1 MLATLVLLVALPPLA
16 AVLHQPFWVS
26 ALTRILIYALI
37 GVSLDLIVGYAGLV
51 SFGHAAYFAVGGYTV
66 AVLAANGVDA
76 ALVAWPAAVLASAL
90 LATVVGALSLRT
102 SGIFF
107 IMITL
112 AFAQMVFFA
121 VVAVKAWGGNDGLP
135 LDARSVL
142 PGIDLRDANVLYFVC
157 LVALI
162 AYVVVSAQLV
172 ESRLG
177 MVLRGIRRSERR
189 VLALGFPAFRYKLVA
204 FVLSA
209 AGTGF
214 AGALWAEYARFVSP
228 DMAVWSKSGE
238 FLVMVILGGMGT
250 VVGPIYGAAV
260 LLGLESVLSGLTE
273 HGMMV
278 LGAVLLVIVLFAKR
292 GLYGWLAG
300 AKAGTP

>member
-1 MLATLVLLVALPPLA
+1 MILAATLLVLLLLPAAAAL
-16 AVLHQPFWVS
+16 LHQPFWVS
-26 ALTRILIYALI
+26 ATTRILIYALV
-37 GVSLDLIVGYAGLV
+37 GVSLDLILGYGGLV
-51 SFGHAAYFAVGGYTV
+51 SFGHGAYFAVGGYAV
-66 AVLAANGVDA
+66 AVLASNGVDA
-76 ALVAWPAAVLASAL
+76 ALIAWPAAVLASAL
-90 LATVVGALSLRT
+90 LAVVIGALSLRT

-112 AFAQMVFFA
+112 AFAQMVFYA
-121 VVAVKAWGGNDGLP
+121 LVGVKAWGGNDGLP
-135 LDARSVL
+135 LVARSVL
-142 PGIDLRDANVLYFVC
+142 PGVDLRNANVLYFVC
-157 LVALI
+157 LAVLI
-162 AYVVVSAQLV
+162 AFVVVSAQAV
-172 ESRLG
+172 ESRFG

-204 FVLSA
+204 FVASA

-228 DMAVWSKSGE
+228 DMAAWSKSGE

-250 VVGPIYGAAV
+250 LAGAVYGAAV

-273 HGMMV
+273 HWMLV
-278 LGAVLLVIVLFAKR
+278 LGFILLAIVLFAKR

-300 AKAGTP
+300 RSHA

>member
-1 MLATLVLLVALPPLA
+1 MN
-16 AVLHQPFWVS
+16 AV
-26 ALTRILIYALI
+26 TRILIYALVA
-37 GVSLDLIVGYAGLV
+37 VSLDLIVGYGGMV

-66 AVLAANGVDA
+66 AVLAQNGVHA
-76 ALVAWPAAVLASAL
+76 ALIAWPVAILAAAALAA
-90 LATVVGALSLRT
+90 AVGALSLRT

-121 VVAVKAWGGNDGLP
+121 LIAVKAWGGNDGLP

-142 PGIDLRDANVLYFVC
+142 PGLDLRDPNVLYAVC
-157 LVALI
+157 LVLLVAFV
-162 AYVVVSAQLV
+162 AASAQLV
-172 ESRLG
+172 ESRFG

-228 DMAVWSKSGE
+228 DMASWSRSGE
-238 FLVMVILGGMGT
+238 FLVMVILGGIGT
-250 VVGPIYGAAV
+250 LAGAVYGAAA
-260 LLGLESVLSGLTE
+260 LLGLESLLAGFTE
-273 HGMMV
+273 HWTLL
-278 LGAVLLVIVLFAKR
+278 LGIILLAIVLFAKR

-300 AKAGTP
+300 TNDG